1 MLDKILGKWN
11 QAVPVF
17 VRVIT
22 GFTFFMYGYQ
32 KLIDWGLERV
42 TTMFTKLGYPLPGV
56 FAVYVSLFEL
66 LGGIALVIGFKVRW
80 VAILFC
86 FQMLGALI
94 TVHLPHGF
102 FYGPPNNSG
111 ISNVLNLFG
120 FALVLSI
127 MGAGPLSVD
136 RLLRRHR

>member
-1 MLDKILGKWN
+1 MRDRILDQWTG
-11 QAVPVF
+11 AVPVI
-17 VRVIT
+17 VRLIA

-42 TTMFTKLGYPLPGV
+42 TTMFTKFGYPIPGV
-56 FAVYVSLFEL
+56 FAVYVTLFEL
-66 LGGIALVIGFKVRW
+66 LGGIALVLGWRVRW
-80 VAILFC
+80 VALLFC
-86 FQMLGALI
+86 VQMLGALL

-102 FYGPPNNSG
+102 FYGPPNHSG

-120 FALVLSI
+120 FALVLLI

-136 RLLRRHR
+136 SILQRHR